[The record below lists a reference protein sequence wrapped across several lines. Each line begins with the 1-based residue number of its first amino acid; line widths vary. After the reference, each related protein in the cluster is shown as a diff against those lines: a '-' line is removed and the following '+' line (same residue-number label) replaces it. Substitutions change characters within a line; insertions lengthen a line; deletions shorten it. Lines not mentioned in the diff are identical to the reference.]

1 MASKKGPKRLSSPVS
16 TSGEGGHFESRVQA
30 SYLLAL
36 LSGDDSRFLAHSQ
49 ITEMR
54 FQGRIHGFNTDDL
67 ICTVER
73 DDGST
78 FKVAMQVK
86 LTLKA
91 RVSDTPFKDSITDA
105 WHDYDAGAQFKRD
118 VDRIVIVYSRD
129 SGTGTVYAASQV
141 CAKARAAAN
150 SADFLRAALS
160 EGYSSR
166 DQRDA
171 LAAIAGRSCS
181 PSWSLISTSH
191 VAQRGVA
198 QPRMCELV
206 CVRMSVQLGES
217 RCAALSS
224 TGFRSKDQGTAS
236 SQRHD
241 AGGLGRPLRPVSHVH
256 EPDRNRQGQPD
267 ADHDSRAGRQRW
279 RACSGAV

>member
-1 MASKKGPKRLSSPVS
+1 MANKKGPKKLSSPVS

-54 FQGRIHGFNTDDL
+54 FQGRIHGFHTDDL

-105 WHDYDAGAQFKRD
+105 WHDYSVGAQFKRD
-118 VDRIVIVYSRD
+118 IDRIVIVYSRD
-129 SGTGTVYAASQV
+129 SGTGTVHATSHV
-141 CAKARAAAN
+141 CEKARAATN

-160 EGYSSR
+160 EGYSSSE
-166 DQRDA
+166 QRDA
-171 LAAIAGRSCS
+171 LAAIRKVVEQETETPLSDEDLYGFCRHLWFLEHRLATHNSTDVNN
-181 PSWSLISTSH
+181 LIKEIGW
-191 VAQRGVA
+191 A
-198 QPRMCELV
+198 
-206 CVRMSVQLGES
+206 LGK
-217 RCAALSS
+217 R
-224 TGFRSKDQGTAS
+224 
-236 SQRHD
+236 RH
-241 AGGLGRPLRPVSHVH
+241 GGPANVWNTLIGIAPV
-256 EPDRNRQGQPD
+256 
-267 ADHDSRAGRQRW
+267 
-279 RACSGAV
+279 